1 MNSKNN
7 TKSTARSH
15 PEYATLPI
23 RVAPLDESPGFIIHC
38 LDTRLSAGLSREF
51 QNAGYD
57 VTPEQWAVLNR
68 LWQEEG
74 IHQAELAQR
83 TSKDRHNITRILNLM
98 EKNGFIIRK
107 PDKEDKRRLNVYLT
121 SKGRNMRSGLIE
133 VVIAYVEECLR
144 GLDPDDIRAMKRIH
158 TKILD
163 NLSAMSDE

>member
-1 MNSKNN
+1 VWGSLAVTLDKTPWIGYCCYNN
-7 TKSTARSH
+7 VVVTTRYAGQLEKSTQNQLTDLNR
-15 PEYATLPI
+15 EYATLPI

-83 TSKDRHNITRILNLM
+83 TSKDRHNITRIC
-98 EKNGFIIRK
+98 K
-107 PDKEDKRRLNVYLT
+107 
-121 SKGRNMRSGLIE
+121 
-133 VVIAYVEECLR
+133 
-144 GLDPDDIRAMKRIH
+144 LDGKKRIYY
-158 TKILD
+158 
-163 NLSAMSDE
+163 SQAR